1 MSTRTPRH
9 RATRGNRRRRGLSL
23 VETMISLVIT
33 ATLLTAVGAAYTG
46 SVHAVQIND
55 QFFRATQTARVSMG
69 QLLAELRQSSIVEVK
84 DATTLNVV
92 TASGMAKTY
101 KYDATNQLLLLTIT
115 DTFGV
120 TTNYTAA
127 RNVTALSFAGDSGS
141 VTIAVT
147 ITAGKNVITLGG
159 SVVPRRMVVYK

>member
-1 MSTRTPRH
+1 VNTNTPCRNRYGRRH
-9 RATRGNRRRRGLSL
+9 GLSL

-55 QFFRATQTARVSMG
+55 QFFRASQTARVSLN
-69 QLLAELRQSSIVEVK
+69 QLLSELRQSMLAELQDVN
-84 DATTLNVV
+84 TLNVQ
-92 TASGMAKTY
+92 TASGKLKTY
-101 KYDATNQLLLLTIT
+101 KYDAANQKLLLTIT

-127 RNVTALSFAGDSGS
+127 RNVSALAFTGDSGN
-141 VTIAVT
+141 VTITMT
-147 ITAGKNVITLGG
+147 ITAGNNKVTLGG
-159 SVVPRRMVVYK
+159 SVIPRRVVTYN